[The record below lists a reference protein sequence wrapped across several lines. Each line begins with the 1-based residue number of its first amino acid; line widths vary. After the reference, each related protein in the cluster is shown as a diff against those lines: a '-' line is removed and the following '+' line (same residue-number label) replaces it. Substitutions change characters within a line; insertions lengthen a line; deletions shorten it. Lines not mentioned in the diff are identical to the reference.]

1 MTCFTE
7 IRALLQCLE
16 PTLSLRW
23 ACIWK
28 VAQCLRIRL
37 KRSISE
43 RLQGGWGG
51 SGTPCCEVVGPAGF
65 PAPPGEQ
72 ASPANLCVGR
82 RVIRMEPGSR
92 PDHRP
97 WDPGLRPLGLRM
109 GRHPHPAHRWC
120 RSRWRPRHACS
131 CFASS
136 PGMSSWPARA
146 LSPCTSPRPA

>member
-51 SGTPCCEVVGPAGF
+51 SGTPCCEVVGPEGF

-72 ASPANLCVGR
+72 GSPANLCVGR
-82 RVIRMEPGSR
+82 QVIRMEPGSR

-97 WDPGLRPLGLRM
+97 WIQASGLWGSGWGATPTLLTIGADHAGVLVM
-109 GRHPHPAHRWC
+109 SAVASHPAQ
-120 RSRWRPRHACS
+120 
-131 CFASS
+131 
-136 PGMSSWPARA
+136 G
-146 LSPCTSPRPA
+146 